1 MPSRKE
7 VIRRGDT
14 QMGNSD
20 TYIIEDISKLG
31 EPGVLLSALYSATK
45 QSIIIFDDLGNIQDA
60 NPAAVSFLEYAHDE
74 LLNLNIKD
82 LLFNRNSS
90 APYSI
95 MDDRFSK
102 PLSARHFYIK
112 TKYLLEIPIKVIA
125 RQNFTKGSHF
135 IIFEPDVHEG
145 KKEFS
150 EKEYEEYK
158 LIKNMFEFSYIG
170 ITVYNVKGEL
180 IIINKSCIEM
190 WGLENDEEIRGIN
203 LFKLPM
209 MGPELKDALEM
220 GINTQ
225 MEISI
230 DFDTVRQRKLYA
242 TSRQGRAYF
251 NLSLTILRQNRNKN
265 IIGYM
270 LHLQDITRRKFIEKQ
285 LLDYNQEL
293 IENKTVL
300 EKQTKELIKLNEK
313 LEISE
318 RKLVNMNAKRD
329 KFFSILA
336 HDLKTPFHSLLG
348 FSEYLINY
356 SSEMSMEEL
365 QEFSASMHKSTQ
377 KVFNLLENLL
387 QWSRF
392 QTGRF
397 TFTPSRWK
405 IYDLI
410 EQVIE
415 LYSDSAKQKKIRID
429 NLVDK
434 EHYVFADSNMA
445 NTILRNLLSNAIKF
459 SFPGGSVQ
467 ISSVEKPNSI
477 EIAVSDNGK
486 GMSSEMLKNLFK
498 IEKKISTE
506 GTAKEMGTGL
516 GLIICKEF
524 IKKNKGMI
532 KAESREGKG
541 SVFTFSL
548 PKEKAKS

>member
-7 VIRRGDT
+7 VIRRGIT
-14 QMGNSD
+14 QIGNSD
-20 TYIIEDISKLG
+20 AHIIEDISKLG
-31 EPGVLLSALYSATK
+31 EPGALLSALFKAAK
-45 QSIIIFDDLGNIQDA
+45 ESIIIFDDLGNIRDA
-60 NPAAVSFLEYAHDE
+60 NPAAISFLDYAHNE

-82 LLFNRNSS
+82 LLLEKNRKS
-90 APYSI
+90 AYSI
-95 MDDRFSK
+95 PIDLLSEPHSIRRFC
-102 PLSARHFYIK
+102 IK
-112 TKYLLEIPIKVIA
+112 TKHMLEIPIKITA
-125 RQNFTKGSHF
+125 ERNFAKKLHF
-135 IIFEPDVHEG
+135 IIFDASYED
-145 KKEFS
+145 KEAFS
-150 EKEYEEYK
+150 KKEYEEYK

-170 ITVYNVKGEL
+170 VTVYNVKGDL
-180 IIINKSCIEM
+180 IILNKSCLEM
-190 WGLENDEEIRGIN
+190 WGLENEEEIKGIN
-203 LFKLPM
+203 LFNLPI
-209 MGPELKDALEM
+209 MGPELRSALEM
-220 GINTQ
+220 GISTQ

-242 TSRQGRAYF
+242 TSRQGKAYF
-251 NLSLTILRQNRNKN
+251 NLSLTVLKQGNKN
-265 IIGYM
+265 IVGYM
-270 LHLQDITRRKFIEKQ
+270 MHLQDITHRKFIEKQ
-285 LLDYNQEL
+285 LIDYNQEL
-293 IENKTVL
+293 IANKAVL

-318 RKLVNMNAKRD
+318 RKLLNMNAKRD

-467 ISSVEKPNSI
+467 ISSIEKPNYI
-477 EIAVSDNGK
+477 EITVSDNGK
-486 GMSSEMLKNLFK
+486 GMSSETLKNLFK
-498 IEKKISTE
+498 IESKVSTE

-532 KAESREGKG
+532 KAESQEGKG

-548 PKEKAKS
+548 PKERIKS

>member
-7 VIRRGDT
+7 IIRRGNTQIKKTDT
-14 QMGNSD
+14 H
-20 TYIIEDISKLG
+20 IIEDINKLG
-31 EPGVLLSALYSATK
+31 DPSSLLSALFSAAK
-45 QSIIIFDDLGNIQDA
+45 ESIIIFDDLGNIRGA
-60 NPAAVSFLEYAHDE
+60 NPAAISFLDYAHDE

-82 LLFNRNSS
+82 LLLEKNRKS
-90 APYSI
+90 AYSI
-95 MDDRFSK
+95 PIDLLSEPHSIRRFC
-102 PLSARHFYIK
+102 IK
-112 TKYLLEIPIKVIA
+112 AKHMLEIPIKITA
-125 RQNFTKGSHF
+125 ERNFAKELHF
-135 IIFEPDVHEG
+135 IIFDASYEDKE
-145 KKEFS
+145 EFS
-150 EKEYEEYK
+150 KKEYEEYK

-170 ITVYNVKGEL
+170 VTVYNVKGDL
-180 IIINKSCIEM
+180 IILNKSCLEM
-190 WGLENDEEIRGIN
+190 WGLENEEEIKGIN
-203 LFKLPM
+203 LFNLPI
-209 MGPELKDALEM
+209 MGPELRNALEM
-220 GINTQ
+220 GTNTQ
-225 MEISI
+225 IEISV
-230 DFDTVRQRKLYA
+230 DFDIIRQKKIYA
-242 TSRQGRAYF
+242 TSRQGTAYF
-251 NLSLTILRQNRNKN
+251 NLSLTILKQNGNKN
-265 IIGYM
+265 ITGYM

-285 LLDYNQEL
+285 LLDYNREL
-293 IENKTVL
+293 IDNKAIL
-300 EKQTKELIKLNEK
+300 EEQTKELTKLNER

-318 RKLVNMNAKRD
+318 RKLLNMNAKRD

-365 QEFSASMHKSTQ
+365 QEFSASMYKSTQ

-429 NLVDK
+429 NLADK

-467 ISSVEKPNSI
+467 ISSVEKPNYI
-477 EIAVSDNGK
+477 EITVSDNGK
-486 GMSSEMLKNLFK
+486 GMSSETLKNLFK
-498 IEKKISTE
+498 VESKVSTE

-532 KAESREGKG
+532 KAESQEGKG

-548 PKEKAKS
+548 PKEKAKG

>member
-7 VIRRGDT
+7 VIHRGIT
-14 QMGNSD
+14 QIGNSD
-20 TYIIEDISKLG
+20 AHIIEDISKLG
-31 EPGVLLSALYSATK
+31 DPGALLSALFSAAK
-45 QSIIIFDDLGNIQDA
+45 ESIIIFDDLGNIRDA
-60 NPAAVSFLEYAHDE
+60 NPAAISFLDYAHDE

-82 LLFNRNSS
+82 LLLEKNRKS
-90 APYSI
+90 AYSI
-95 MDDRFSK
+95 PIDS
-102 PLSARHFYIK
+102 LSEPHSIRRFYIK
-112 TKYLLEIPIKVIA
+112 TKHMLEIPIKITA
-125 RQNFTKGSHF
+125 ERNFAKGLHF
-135 IIFEPDVHEG
+135 IIFDASYED
-145 KKEFS
+145 KEALS
-150 EKEYEEYK
+150 KKEYEEYK
-158 LIKNMFEFSYIG
+158 LIKNMFEFSFIG
-170 ITVYNVKGEL
+170 VTVYNVKGDL
-180 IIINKSCIEM
+180 IILNKSCLEM
-190 WGLENDEEIRGIN
+190 WGLENEEEIKEIN
-203 LFKLPM
+203 LFNLPI
-209 MGPELKDALEM
+209 MGPELRSALKM

-242 TSRQGRAYF
+242 TTRQGKAYF
-251 NLSLTILRQNRNKN
+251 NLSLTILKQGNKN
-265 IIGYM
+265 VVGYM
-270 LHLQDITRRKFIEKQ
+270 MHLQDITHRKFIEKQ
-285 LLDYNQEL
+285 LIDYNQEL
-293 IENKTVL
+293 IANKAVL

-467 ISSVEKPNSI
+467 ISSVEKPIYI
-477 EIAVSDNGK
+477 EITVSDNGK
-486 GMSSEMLKNLFK
+486 GMSKETLKNLFK
-498 IEKKISTE
+498 IERKVSTE

-541 SVFTFSL
+541 SVFTFTL